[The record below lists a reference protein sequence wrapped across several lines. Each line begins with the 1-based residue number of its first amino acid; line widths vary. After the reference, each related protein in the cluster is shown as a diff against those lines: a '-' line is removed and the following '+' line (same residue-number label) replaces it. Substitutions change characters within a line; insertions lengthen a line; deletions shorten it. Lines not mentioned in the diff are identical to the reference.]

1 MSDGLVTDYPALR
14 RPRLKA
20 GVGAKTATM
29 IWAVVAAIALIM
41 GFPWG
46 LIFIPIGAITHG
58 GLKWFFLKDPHIM
71 ALYVVH
77 EIVPNNLHAGFPS
90 HGEVTGSRPSGYA
103 KTLPIT

>member
-1 MSDGLVTDYPALR
+1 MSEEIISDYPALR

-29 IWAVVAAIALIM
+29 IWAVVATIALMM

-46 LIFIPIGAITHG
+46 LASIPVGAFVHG
-58 GLKWFFLKDPHIM
+58 GLKWFFAKDPHIM
-71 ALYVVH
+71 AIYVVH

-90 HGEVTGSRPSGYA
+90 HGEQSGSRPSGYS
-103 KTLPIT
+103 KHYPLT